1 MAGKLLEFHK
11 QKSQEPSGESPG
23 LTGRQREVLELLA
36 EGHSVKEIASI
47 LGISSKTVEFHN
59 YGMMENLGLKTSAEL
74 VRYAVKHG
82 IVEE

>member
-11 QKSQEPSGESPG
+11 QKSQESSDESPG
-23 LTGRQREVLELLA
+23 LTGRQREVLQLLA

-47 LGISSKTVEFHN
+47 LGISSKTVEFHK
-59 YGMMENLGLKTSAEL
+59 YSMMENLGLKTSADL

-82 IVEE
+82 IVDE